1 MDPAVDKTMLAEV
14 LLVMAALMVAAVGQW
29 IALDQTAPFFRE
41 FDWQTKHEW
50 INRTIAAVV
59 TSLIAAFALLQG
71 RTSHWGMAVTV
82 AYFLHDIAHSL
93 LYDSDITNYAHHIV
107 SLAIAYLMKFV
118 MTPDQGDVTA
128 IAVAVLE
135 STSPAVNLSWL
146 LKKAGYSDQPW
157 FKYVAGGMV
166 ALFGIMRVGVF
177 PWIVA
182 TKMDTPMKM
191 MFGPIVALNVF
202 WFWKIVR
209 LVQKALRPRPNGKP
223 IEWKQ

>member
-1 MDPAVDKTMLAEV
+1 MLAEV

-50 INRTIAAVV
+50 INRTISSVV
-59 TSLIAAFALLQG
+59 TSLIVAFAVLKG
-71 RTSHWGMAVTV
+71 RTSHWGMALVI
-82 AYFLHDIAHSL
+82 AYFVHDLGHTLIYEADIANHV
-93 LYDSDITNYAHHIV
+93 HHII
-107 SLAIAYLMKFV
+107 SLAIAYLMNFV
-118 MTPDQGDVTA
+118 MSPEQADITTTT
-128 IAVAVLE
+128 IAVLE

-146 LKKAGYSDQPW
+146 LKKAGYNDRPW

-166 ALFGIMRVGVF
+166 VLFGVMRVGVF

-182 TKMDTPMKM
+182 TKMDTSMKM
-191 MFGPIVALNVF
+191 LFTPIVGMNVF

-209 LVQKALRPRPNGKP
+209 LVQKALRPTPDVKP
-223 IEWKQ
+223 AKCKQ